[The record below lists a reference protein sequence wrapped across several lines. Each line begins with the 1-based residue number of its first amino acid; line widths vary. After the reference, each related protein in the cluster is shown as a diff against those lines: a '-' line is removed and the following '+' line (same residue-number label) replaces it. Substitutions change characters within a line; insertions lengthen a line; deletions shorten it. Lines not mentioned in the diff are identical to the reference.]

1 VNPQRSKT
9 NNQYH
14 QSLRGS
20 NPRRRYVCRI
30 NAVVFSYV
38 RPQVSL
44 NSILRPL
51 AGFVSTLGHADF
63 DIRDEVYRK
72 GFGELINVLGVDLLW
87 LVLA

>member
-1 VNPQRSKT
+1 MYVELMLSCSHMFALCIVRS
-9 NNQYH
+9 
-14 QSLRGS
+14 
-20 NPRRRYVCRI
+20 
-30 NAVVFSYV
+30 
-38 RPQVSL
+38 
-44 NSILRPL
+44 L

>member
-1 VNPQRSKT
+1 
-9 NNQYH
+9 
-14 QSLRGS
+14 
-20 NPRRRYVCRI
+20 
-30 NAVVFSYV
+30 
-38 RPQVSL
+38 
-44 NSILRPL
+44 LRPL

>member
-1 VNPQRSKT
+1 M
-9 NNQYH
+9 
-14 QSLRGS
+14 
-20 NPRRRYVCRI
+20 
-30 NAVVFSYV
+30 FSYA
-38 RPQVSL
+38 RPQVFL
-44 NSILRPL
+44 NCIVRPL